1 MKERDKYKEGNEQ
14 FRNGKPDERKRN
26 RRKSRNEPRA
36 IEWKGLPC
44 RSFRR
49 ALRLRVQ
56 QRTRMR
62 QPAQHRNDNRQI
74 AGHLRSCH
82 VVRRLPNGERV
93 RDAAHCASAEART
106 QSAAC
111 EAAARACSCLPSG
124 LLGCRKGVQSAFLV
138 GLLATALLARA
149 PRAQALHISSPSAKR
164 RTRRQPCRPERHE
177 ACMLCGSEP
186 CRIPGRY
193 SPCTSVSCTHQSPSR
208 QPDTCHSATR
218 RRVAADRSKHRPAL
232 HSRTLH
238 LVADCGA
245 RCIMQRT
252 VVAPR
257 TYYYSEPHCTTA
269 AATAAANRPVRQSA
283 VAQELPELRGGE
295 AGERRALLRRLA
307 DVRVIVIHLLQPP
320 HSAQAK

>member
-1 MKERDKYKEGNEQ
+1 MQKRRTAQAKT
-14 FRNGKPDERKRN
+14 KPEEIPKRTTAN
-26 RRKSRNEPRA
+26 
-36 IEWKGLPC
+36 EWKGLPC

-177 ACMLCGSEP
+177 ACLLNKWQRTMQTTWYVVANP
-186 CRIPGRY
+186 FYRILLY
-193 SPCTSVSCTHQSPSR
+193 VCVVYTSIAE
-208 QPDTCHSATR
+208 SATR
-218 RRVAADRSKHRPAL
+218 HVPFCD
-232 HSRTLH
+232 
-238 LVADCGA
+238 
-245 RCIMQRT
+245 
-252 VVAPR
+252 
-257 TYYYSEPHCTTA
+257 
-269 AATAAANRPVRQSA
+269 
-283 VAQELPELRGGE
+283 
-295 AGERRALLRRLA
+295 
-307 DVRVIVIHLLQPP
+307 
-320 HSAQAK
+320 

>member
-111 EAAARACSCLPSG
+111 EAAARACSCLP
-124 LLGCRKGVQSAFLV
+124 KPFL
-138 GLLATALLARA
+138 ALA

-177 ACMLCGSEP
+177 ACMLCGGEP

-193 SPCTSVSCTHQSPSR
+193 SPCTSVSCTHP
-208 QPDTCHSATR
+208 
-218 RRVAADRSKHRPAL
+218 
-232 HSRTLH
+232 
-238 LVADCGA
+238 
-245 RCIMQRT
+245 
-252 VVAPR
+252 
-257 TYYYSEPHCTTA
+257 
-269 AATAAANRPVRQSA
+269 
-283 VAQELPELRGGE
+283 
-295 AGERRALLRRLA
+295 
-307 DVRVIVIHLLQPP
+307 
-320 HSAQAK
+320 